1 MIIPESINNISIIDL
16 LNKNEVPA
24 KNIIFEQYELIKL
37 IFFEA
42 LSLTVSIRG
51 GVWDEEFISEYR
63 PLSFL
68 ESLAGNFPSTFLY

>member
-1 MIIPESINNISIIDL
+1 MIIAESINNISIIDL

-42 LSLTVSIRG
+42 SCKPKIRI
-51 GVWDEEFISEYR
+51 FH
-63 PLSFL
+63 
-68 ESLAGNFPSTFLY
+68 NTFLS